1 MTAEPTIEQPAH
13 QPAAAPTGG
22 RAPRG
27 SASLVARVLPPGLLG
42 RRRATLLIER
52 NLLVFKRTW
61 IVLVG
66 GLFEPIFFLGSIGVG
81 IGALV
86 GHLHGGGHEI
96 TYTQFVAPGLMAAA
110 AMNGAIYEST
120 FNIFFK
126 LKYAK
131 TYDAVLATPLD
142 VADVA
147 TGEIGWALIR
157 GGAYAVV
164 FLAVMA
170 VMGLPTSWW
179 ALAAVPAAVLIGFAF
194 AAAGMAATSY
204 MTTWQDFDLVQMAI
218 VPMFLFSATF
228 SPLSTYPD
236 VVQWIVRFTPL
247 YHGVVLLRDLAF
259 GSVGLTTFGHA
270 VYLAVMGVI
279 CLQVAIRR
287 LGRLLCV

>member
-1 MTAEPTIEQPAH
+1 MTAVDQ
-13 QPAAAPTGG
+13 QQAP
-22 RAPRG
+22 PPG
-27 SASLVARVLPPGLLG
+27 SASMVARIVPPFLLG
-42 RRRATLLIER
+42 RRRAALLIER

-61 IVLVG
+61 VVIVG
-66 GLFEPIFFLGSIGVG
+66 GLFEPLFFLGSIGVG

-86 GHLHGGGHEI
+86 GHLGGGGHEL
-96 TYTQFVAPGLMAAA
+96 TYTQFVAPGLMGAA
-110 AMNGAIYEST
+110 AMNGAVYEST

-131 TYDAVLATPLD
+131 TYDAVLATPLN

-147 TGEIGWALIR
+147 VGEIGWALLR

-179 ALAAVPAAVLIGFAF
+179 ALVAVPAAVLIGFAF

-228 SPLSTYPD
+228 SPLATYPPA
-236 VVQWIVRFTPL
+236 VQWIVRLTPL
-247 YHGVVLLRDLAF
+247 YHGVVLLRDLTF
-259 GSVGLTTFGHA
+259 GALGWSTLGHA
-270 VYLAVMGVI
+270 VYLAIMGVL
-279 CLQVAIRR
+279 CLQIAIRR